1 MGMTQYD
8 DAARTIGSRDQDDF
22 RQRFRK
28 IAAQQVLLARY
39 YRRLALIARHRGD
52 TALYRELVLR
62 AIQSGSSAYLLAID
76 CELADRLRACCRRDP
91 GNRKI
96 DCGMR
101 IPDYP
106 ADEAEEAVE
115 TLASL
120 HWLYEQDSDPVGSA
134 LADVA
139 LDNAAG
145 ELHRSGLLDV
155 LITRAAQRY
164 WPRRT

>member
-1 MGMTQYD
+1 MTPYD

-22 RQRFRK
+22 RQRCRK

-52 TALYRELVLR
+52 TALYRDRVLAGDPIR
-62 AIQSGSSAYLLAID
+62 QLCILAR
-76 CELADRLRACCRRDP
+76 DRLRACCRRDP

-96 DCGMR
+96 DCGVR

-164 WPRRT
+164 WPPRT

>member
-52 TALYRELVLR
+52 TALYRER

-76 CELADRLRACCRRDP
+76 CELAV
-91 GNRKI
+91 
-96 DCGMR
+96 
-101 IPDYP
+101 
-106 ADEAEEAVE
+106 DEIRGIVK
-115 TLASL
+115 
-120 HWLYEQDSDPVGSA
+120 
-134 LADVA
+134 
-139 LDNAAG
+139 
-145 ELHRSGLLDV
+145 
-155 LITRAAQRY
+155 
-164 WPRRT
+164 